1 MTGDESRRDGTIG
14 AETKAMAQTHSRHRY
29 VVEAVMFLTYA
40 LFGVSWMA
48 LAPLGPDL
56 MTFFHVS
63 KTEFSFLNTV
73 VTIAKVIAP
82 IVTGAAAVRFGLK
95 RTILLG
101 SLLICAVL
109 AGPLA
114 PSFQVFVVS
123 RFLFGL
129 GGAVVV
135 TSMAPMAMQW
145 FPRSELPAV
154 NAWNGVAANSGI
166 AVAMYVTTPLA
177 GTALGWRGTL
187 VVFGALNAVMLVAW
201 ALLGREN
208 KDSAA
213 LGGGT
218 GSSPEGARVSY
229 LDVWRMKETWLAT
242 LAFTGAVA
250 LYLSFSYWLPTFYQ
264 EQFHFDRAGAARY
277 SGIVNLAGIPSAII
291 CGYLTQRLGVRRPFL
306 IVGGLIAGT
315 VAFGMF
321 LFASPAIIMASAIL
335 LGVALFIPTA
345 AITTL
350 LMELPGVT
358 PRHVSLIMG
367 TMFSFCYVVSAFAP
381 NLVAVLRERTGS
393 FVPGFITLTVLSW
406 VIFVAGFL
414 LPETGP
420 RARAAAGAA

>member
-1 MTGDESRRDGTIG
+1 
-14 AETKAMAQTHSRHRY
+14 MA
-29 VVEAVMFLTYA
+29 
-40 LFGVSWMA
+40 VSP
-48 LAPLGPDL
+48 LAPDL
-56 MTFFHVS
+56 MGFFHVS

-82 IVTGAAAVRFGLK
+82 LVTGAVAARFGLR
-95 RTILLG
+95 RTLLLG
-101 SLLICAVL
+101 SLLITAVI

-114 PSFQVFVVS
+114 PSFPAFVVS

-135 TSMAPMAMQW
+135 TLMAPMAMQW
-145 FPRSELPAV
+145 FPRRELPAV
-154 NAWNGVAANSGI
+154 NAWNGVAANTGI
-166 AVAMYVTTPLA
+166 AVAMYATTPLA

-187 VVFGALNAVMLVAW
+187 LVFGALNAAMLVAW

-208 KDSAA
+208 QAA
-213 LGGGT
+213 AAQRAGGARR
-218 GSSPEGARVSY
+218 SGARVGY
-229 LDVWRMKETWLAT
+229 ADVWRMKETWLAS

-250 LYLSFSYWLPTFYQ
+250 LYLSFSYWLPTFYR
-264 EQFHFDRAGAARY
+264 ESFHFERAAASQY
-277 SGIVNLAGIPSAII
+277 SGVVNLAGIPSAIF

-306 IVGGLIAGT
+306 LVGGAVVGT

-321 LFASPAIIMASAIL
+321 LVDSPAVIMISAIL

-358 PRHVSLIMG
+358 PRHVGLMMG

-381 NLVAVLRERTGS
+381 SLVALLRERTGS
-393 FVPGFITLTVLSW
+393 FVPGFVVLTVFSW
-406 VIFVAGFL
+406 VIFAAGLL

-420 RARAAAGAA
+420 RARAARAARAAV

>member
-1 MTGDESRRDGTIG
+1 MD
-14 AETKAMAQTHSRHRY
+14 QTPSSHRY
-29 VVEAVMFLTYA
+29 AIEAVLFLTYA

-48 LAPLGPDL
+48 VAPLAPDL
-56 MTFFHVS
+56 MSFFHVS

-82 IVTGAAAVRFGLK
+82 IITGAAAVRFGLK

-145 FPRSELPAV
+145 FPKGELPTV
-154 NAWNGVAANSGI
+154 NALNGVAVNTGI
-166 AVAMYVTTPLA
+166 AIAMYVTTPLA
-177 GTALGWRGTL
+177 GTKIGWQGTL
-187 VVFGALNAVMLVAW
+187 LVFGVLNVAMLVAW
-201 ALLGREN
+201 AALGREN
-208 KDSAA
+208 KAAAAAAAAGASATKV
-213 LGGGT
+213 G
-218 GSSPEGARVSY
+218 Y
-229 LDVWRMKETWLAT
+229 LDVWKMKETWLAT

-250 LYLSFSYWLPTFYQ
+250 LYLSFSYWLPTFYR
-264 EQFHFDRAGAARY
+264 EQFNFERATAAQY
-277 SGIVNLAGIPSAII
+277 SGIVNLAGIPSAIV
-291 CGYLTQRLGVRRPFL
+291 CGYLTQKLGVRRPFL
-306 IVGGLIAGT
+306 IVGGLITGT

-321 LFASPAIIMASAIL
+321 LFSSPVIIMASAIL

-367 TMFSFCYVVSAFAP
+367 TMFSFCYIVSAFAP
-381 NLVAVLRERTGS
+381 NLVAFLREKTGS
-393 FVPGFITLTVLSW
+393 FVPGFVTLTVLSW
-406 VIFVAGFL
+406 VIFVSGFL

-420 RARAAAGAA
+420 GRRKAAAAT